1 MSRVLLLRAGL
12 KLSVAAILALWV
24 VIWILKPTRL
34 WKKSWHVAEDWA
46 ESTGVLRESGLNVL
60 VFCFPILAVAVLLY
74 ILAYLS
80 PRERRIRQSTS
91 LIARF
96 SDPILIN
103 SPIGTLTSCELLA
116 AALFLVFLAW
126 TYYSNLASDL
136 KKMAPSKI
144 MKLNR
149 RQLKVMAVGVRFGS
163 LSEACLALLLL
174 PVLRGMSLFN
184 MFGVQFE
191 ASVRYHVWIGNGI
204 MLFTLLHSATIMSVW
219 GEENSLWIE
228 ITRWQRTGRVY
239 LAGAIAL
246 LTLCII
252 WLSSL
257 PPIRRA
263 KFQLF
268 YLTHHLYIVF
278 LFFFLM
284 HAGAGHFYLVFAG
297 VLLFALDKI
306 LRIVQSS
313 HSTSVLS
320 ARVLACKAIEL
331 TLPKHPSVQY
341 APTSTIF
348 VKIPSIS
355 RLQWHP
361 FSITSSS
368 SMDNDRLSVMIKCQ
382 GPWTSSLYEKI
393 QSIQVPGSEG
403 TKSLLAAME
412 GPYGPATFDYQ
423 RYGSLLLVAG
433 GSGITPF
440 LSILQDVASRN
451 RNMNTCPTK
460 IQLIYA
466 VKKSVDLSMLSP
478 ISSLLLDWP
487 SGLGHLKLRVFVTQE
502 KDRSGNSVS
511 EMLREMSQVK
521 AVVLDQHSS
530 GEHVPEPQGLLL
542 KAAVAG
548 LASIAFLVS
557 LVCLTHFFIHKEKRS
572 SPNKTPSWISDVLVT
587 CSFVIATGCATTM
600 AVVLSMGRK
609 DVHVPAAPQNKPKST
624 ETCSEDVQNVLGED
638 EINFGTRPNLIDIVS
653 ELQNE
658 LGRLEVGV
666 FVCGP
671 DSLQRSVAS
680 ICRTT
685 CSQKYGGKNKLLL
698 RFHSINF
705 SL

>member
-1 MSRVLLLRAGL
+1 MSRAVRAGL
-12 KLSVAAILALWV
+12 KLSIAAILAVWV
-24 VIWILKPTRL
+24 VIWILKPTKL

-46 ESTGVLRESGLNVL
+46 ESTGVLRESGLNVI
-60 VFCFPILAVAVLLY
+60 VFCFPILAMAVLLY
-74 ILAYLS
+74 ILAYLR
-80 PRERRIRQSTS
+80 PREGRIRQSTS

-96 SDPILIN
+96 SDPIIIN
-103 SPIGTLTSCELLA
+103 SPIGTLSSCELLA

-136 KKMAPSKI
+136 KRTTPSKI
-144 MKLNR
+144 LKLNR
-149 RQLKVMAVGVRFGS
+149 RQLKVMAAGVRFGS

-184 MFGVQFE
+184 KYMFGVQFE

-219 GEENSLWIE
+219 GEKSSLWVE
-228 ITRWQRTGRVY
+228 ITRWQSTGRVY

-246 LTLCII
+246 LTLCVI

-257 PPIRRA
+257 PPVRRT
-263 KFQLF
+263 KFHLF
-268 YLTHHLYIVF
+268 YLTHHLYLVF

-284 HAGAGHFYLVFAG
+284 HAGAGHFYSVFAG

-306 LRIVQSS
+306 LRIAQSS
-313 HSTSVLS
+313 RSTSVLS
-320 ARVLACKAIEL
+320 VRVLACKAIEL
-331 TLPKHPSVQY
+331 TLPKHPSMQY

-368 SMDNDRLSVMIKCQ
+368 NMDDDRLSVMIKCQ

-393 QSIQVPGSEG
+393 QSIQVPGSES
-403 TKSLLAAME
+403 TKSLIAAME

-451 RNMNTCPTK
+451 RDTNTCPTR
-460 IQLIYA
+460 IELVYA
-466 VKKSVDLSMLSP
+466 VKKSVDLSMLTP
-478 ISSLLLDWP
+478 ISWLLLDWP
-487 SGLGHLKLRVFVTQE
+487 PGLGHLKLRVFVTQE

-511 EMLREMSQVK
+511 EILHEMSQVK
-521 AVVLDQHSS
+521 AVILDQHSS
-530 GEHVPEPQGLLL
+530 GEHVPKPQGLLL

-548 LASIAFLVS
+548 LASVAFLVS
-557 LVCLTHFFIHKEKRS
+557 LVCLTHVFIHKEKRS
-572 SPNKTPSWISDVLVT
+572 SPNKTPSWISDTLVL
-587 CSFVIATGCATTM
+587 CSFVIATSCAATM
-600 AVVLSMGRK
+600 AVALSMGRK
-609 DVHVPAAPQNKPKST
+609 DVHVPAVPRNKSKSA
-624 ETCSEDVQNVLGED
+624 ETCSENVQNVWGED
-638 EINFGTRPNLIDIVS
+638 EINFGKRPNLIDIVS

-658 LGRLEVGV
+658 LGRSEVGV

-680 ICRTT
+680 VCRAT
-685 CSQKYGGKNKLLL
+685 CSQKYGRKNKLLL